1 MIVQAAIAAH
11 AVEVFLGVL
20 ITVVGTFVLWV
31 SLLTAP
37 FAEILIVP
45 FSETYSYGYWFT
57 FIGIMARSEGT
68 ACLSNL
74 TSACSV
80 CLKKLH
86 FTIFQD
92 HMRRAGDVCF
102 SDVYRE
108 ARG

>member
-1 MIVQAAIAAH
+1 
-11 AVEVFLGVL
+11 
-20 ITVVGTFVLWV
+20 
-31 SLLTAP
+31 
-37 FAEILIVP
+37 
-45 FSETYSYGYWFT
+45 
-57 FIGIMARSEGT
+57 MARSEGT